1 MLHKILL
8 NAFRTAFRATET
20 LLPPLAGKWIIKI
33 FFKPRRFK
41 RPAGEYKLIA
51 GAEKQQVQFT
61 SDYSWRPA
69 EDDYYTLYRWGSGPA
84 VLLVHGWEG
93 RGSQLGHLVQPLV
106 AAGYQVLTFD
116 AFAHGDSPGNKTNLP
131 EFADIVRHIEKT
143 TGGFEAII
151 GHSFG
156 GIVAALAIREGVSA
170 KKLITIGAPAQM
182 VYIFAEFGRQIN
194 ATRKSTSILAKYIEN
209 FTGRKIDEFSLT
221 SILAGMQTPGLIYHD
236 VADKEV
242 AYSQAVELAKHWQN
256 GELRTTNGL
265 GHRRILRDETFIRE
279 IIDFIH
285 RRESIAVGEAV
296 A

>member
-41 RPAGEYKLIA
+41 RPEGEYKLIA